1 MNSTNS
7 VSSMATDDSSMSST
21 FSKWQSYRLHLL
33 FSSWNI
39 TSPWEFA
46 LSFFAVMAAVVVYH
60 FLECTLEIF
69 EKGIIEYLQ
78 ESNTA
83 LFKKDR
89 VPTATEENT
98 EESSSLLNHLQH
110 RPRGWTSVKILFGL
124 ISAMKYGLTLM
135 LMLVAMTM
143 NPSLFLSLF
152 IGYLLGDF
160 LFCDLRLNNLMGAY
174 RSRIHRD
181 GGIVRKILQFTLC
194 VSASESTTHSLAPPT
209 TETLVQGITVRSS
222 NASLLLTGVLWTLPR
237 VISLTYLVV
246 LLVWIVQ
253 VEGGFG
259 FDAASIFGWHALLM
273 SFFVAMFTNEALLTY
288 VAPLFP
294 QLVNDRMYL
303 K

>member
-1 MNSTNS
+1 MATN
-7 VSSMATDDSSMSST
+7 TDDSMTMSST
-21 FSKWQSYRLHLL
+21 FSEWQSYRLHLL

-39 TSPWEFA
+39 TNPWEFA

-60 FLECTLEIF
+60 FLEYIIEIF
-69 EKGIIEYLQ
+69 EKGIIENLK

-83 LFKKDR
+83 LFNKDR
-89 VPTATEENT
+89 VLTATVENFD
-98 EESSSLLNHLQH
+98 ESSSLLNYLQH
-110 RPRGWTSVKILFGL
+110 RPRGWTTVKIFFGL

-143 NPSLFLSLF
+143 NPSLFLALF
-152 IGYLLGDF
+152 LGYLLGDF
-160 LFCDLRLNNLMGAY
+160 LFCDLKWNNLMGAY
-174 RSRIHRD
+174 RSRTHSHRD
-181 GGIVRKILQFTLC
+181 GGIVRMILQFALC
-194 VSASESTTHSLAPPT
+194 TSAVPSTTQSLTVPT
-209 TETLVQGITVRSS
+209 TDALDQGLAVRTSS
-222 NASLLLTGVLWTLPR
+222 NILTGVLWTLPR
-237 VISLTYLVV
+237 AISLTYLVV

-294 QLVNDRMYL
+294 QLANDRMYL